1 MIQTLIKLLQP
12 EQQPNSKQTADNIS
26 VSPSIANAVLAA
38 VILGKDAS
46 NQDIIPIRSQLVVK
60 TNAHPNCD
68 GTRWG
73 WIEGCSKNIV
83 WSNEN
88 NKFNK
93 DKADELVSQYNKI
106 KKLIICSSAE
116 QRFFSPNKNSKIFKS
131 I

>member
-1 MIQTLIKLLQP
+1 MQTV
-12 EQQPNSKQTADNIS
+12 ETTTSSPNST
-26 VSPSIANAVLAA
+26 NAVLAA

-46 NQDIIPIRSQLVVK
+46 NQDIIPIRSRLTVK

-88 NKFNK
+88 SKFNK
-93 DKADELVSQYNKI
+93 DKADELVSQYN
-106 KKLIICSSAE
+106 C
-116 QRFFSPNKNSKIFKS
+116 R
-131 I
+131 

>member
-1 MIQTLIKLLQP
+1 MQTV
-12 EQQPNSKQTADNIS
+12 ETTTSSPNST
-26 VSPSIANAVLAA
+26 NAVLAA

-46 NQDIIPIRSQLVVK
+46 NQDIIPIRSKLEVK

-88 NKFNK
+88 SKFNK
-93 DKADELVSQYNKI
+93 DKADKLVSDYN
-106 KKLIICSSAE
+106 
-116 QRFFSPNKNSKIFKS
+116 RR
-131 I
+131 